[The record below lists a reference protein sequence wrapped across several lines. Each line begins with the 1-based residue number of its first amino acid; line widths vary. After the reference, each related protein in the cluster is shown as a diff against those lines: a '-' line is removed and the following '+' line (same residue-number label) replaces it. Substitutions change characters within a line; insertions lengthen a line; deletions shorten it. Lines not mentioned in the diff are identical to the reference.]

1 MIGMIKGETQV
12 LAASMT
18 MEEIFKGT
26 KQFKEEIYLKRRFI
40 Y

>member
-26 KQFKEEIYLKRRFI
+26 EQFKEEIFDKVHAT
-40 Y
+40 